1 MIDQSI
7 TKCYSGVSFLVII
20 AFCLVFS
27 LRCWAAEPAVVS
39 IDTTKPQ
46 KLTLAVS
53 RSIVVKS
60 PGLVKRV
67 SLSAPDIADIL
78 VLSPRQIYLTGKVPG
93 ITSIT
98 FWNEVD
104 EISAVL
110 DLEVLPD
117 IDRLK
122 EKLHEMFPQEENI
135 MVSAISSKIALSGT
149 ITSTANLSQVLE
161 LTQAYASEKDGEYQI
176 INFLS
181 VGGAHQVMLE
191 VRVSEMSRLLA
202 KRLGINFSYI
212 SKRGG
217 SFGVSQIGKLTST
230 SFNTINTVTGTERS
244 STALETAITT
254 PINMIFRFMRN
265 GQTWTGF
272 IDALKENGII
282 RVLAEPTLI
291 TYSGKTASFLVG
303 GEFPVPVPQSGGSG
317 TGQTTITI
325 EWKRFGVGL
334 NFTPT
339 VLNNERINMLIEPE
353 VSKLDFASGVIIQG
367 STIPALDVTR
377 VSTTVEL
384 GDGQSFAIA
393 GLLQDNIAQTVDEH
407 PFLGQVPIL
416 GNLFRSNQFLKNETE
431 LIIVVTPHLVKPID
445 MTKQTLPT
453 DQYVEPNDL
462 EFYFLGK
469 LEGFSSPL
477 IPGSASVPLVKDK
490 EGGLEGNFGHIKP

>member
-7 TKCYSGVSFLVII
+7 TKWYSGVSFLVII

-27 LRCWAAEPAVVS
+27 LRCWAAEPAVVHM
-39 IDTTKPQ
+39 DTTEPQ

-53 RSIVVKS
+53 KSIVVKS
-60 PGLVKRV
+60 PGLFKRV
-67 SLSAPDIADIL
+67 SLTAPDIADIL

-104 EISAVL
+104 EISAVI

-117 IDRLK
+117 INRLK
-122 EKLHEMFPQEENI
+122 EKLYEMFPQEENI

-161 LTQAYASEKDGEYQI
+161 LTQAYASKKDGEYQI

-191 VRVSEMSRLLA
+191 VRVSEMSRILA
-202 KRLGINFSYI
+202 KRLGINFTYLS
-212 SKRGG
+212 RNGR
-217 SFGVSQIGKLTST
+217 SFGVSTIGKLTNT
-230 SFNTINTVTGTERS
+230 SLSRDEFGVGSLLTSVTD
-244 STALETAITT
+244 
-254 PINMIFRFMRN
+254 PINIIFRFMRN

-303 GEFPVPVPQSGGSG
+303 GEFPVPVPQSGGAGGG
-317 TGQTTITI
+317 TTTITI

-353 VSKLDFASGVIIQG
+353 VSKLNFASGVIIQG
-367 STIPALDVTR
+367 SIIPALDVTR

-393 GLLQDNIAQTVDEH
+393 GLLQDNISQLVDEH
-407 PFLGQVPIL
+407 PILGQIPVL

-477 IPGSASVPLVKDK
+477 IPGSASLPLVKNK
-490 EGGLEGNFGHIKP
+490 EGGLEGNFGHISP

>member
-7 TKCYSGVSFLVII
+7 TKWYSGVSFLVII

-27 LRCWAAEPAVVS
+27 LRCWAAEPAVVG

-53 RSIVVKS
+53 KSIVVRS

-191 VRVSEMSRLLA
+191 VRVSEMSRRIA
-202 KRLGINFSYI
+202 KRLGINFNYI
-212 SKRGG
+212 GKHGDK
-217 SFGVSQIGKLTST
+217 FGVSRIGGLTTGQTIPPNTQLPFDVGSIAT
-230 SFNTINTVTGTERS
+230 SLTD
-244 STALETAITT
+244 
-254 PINMIFRFMRN
+254 PINLLFNFTRN
-265 GQTWTGF
+265 GASMMFF
-272 IDALKENGII
+272 IDALKEKGLIK
-282 RVLAEPTLI
+282 VLAEPTLI
-291 TYSGKTASFLVG
+291 TYSGKTANFLVG
-303 GEFPVPVPQSGGSG
+303 GEFPVPVPQSGGAG

-339 VLNNERINMLIEPE
+339 VLNNEKINMLIEPE
-353 VSKLDFASGVIIQG
+353 VSKLDFNSGVVIQG

-393 GLLQDNIAQTVDEH
+393 GLLQDDIAQTVDEH

-416 GNLFRSNQFLKNETE
+416 GGLFRSNQFLKNETE
-431 LIIVVTPHLVKPID
+431 LIIVVTPHLVKPVD

-469 LEGFSSPL
+469 LEGFSSP
-477 IPGSASVPLVKDK
+477 IIRGSRGSASLVKDK
-490 EGGLEGNFGHIKP
+490 EGGLEGNFGHVKP